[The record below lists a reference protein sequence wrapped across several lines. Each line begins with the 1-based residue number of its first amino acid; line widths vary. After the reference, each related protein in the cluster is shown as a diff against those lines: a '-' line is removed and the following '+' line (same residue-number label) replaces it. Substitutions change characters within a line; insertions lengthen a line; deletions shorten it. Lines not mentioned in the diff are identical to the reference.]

1 MGEVFAPERA
11 RRPAAVRFIFVTM
24 LLDWLV
30 VGIVSPVV
38 PTLIVQFMGGKMD
51 SASLISGSIG
61 TAFAVMQLIASP
73 ILGLLSDRFGRRPV
87 ILISTAG
94 AAVECLILALAP
106 NVWWLFVG
114 RVLTGITT
122 ASATA
127 SAAYIADVTTPEK
140 RAAAFGLVG
149 ASFGVGFAV
158 GPAVGGLLA
167 NFGLRVPFYAAAGL
181 MIASTLYGLFVLPE
195 SLAPEARH
203 KEFAWARANPL
214 GSLKLV
220 RRHRDLFGLVIALF
234 CSNLA
239 VQSFSV
245 FVLFTIYRFTW
256 SAVENGIGLGFF
268 GAITVVAMTLVGKL
282 IARFGARAVV
292 VAGFGLGAIGFL
304 VYGFA
309 PTGVIFACA
318 LPLTGIWAIAG
329 APVQSA
335 MSQHVTASEQGE
347 LQGAIGSMRSISQI
361 IGPAFFS
368 IVFAL
373 VSAKGIYPLV
383 GAPWFFGALLLVGAM
398 LFAVRSIGAKGAP
411 AIEAGAVT

>member
-1 MGEVFAPERA
+1 MGEVSAPERA

-24 LLDWLV
+24 VLDWLV

-38 PTLIVQFMGGKMD
+38 PTLIVQFMGGHID
-51 SASLISGSIG
+51 TATVISGAFG
-61 TAFAVMQLIASP
+61 TAFAVMQLVASP
-73 ILGLLSDRFGRRPV
+73 VLGLLSDRFGRRPV
-87 ILISTAG
+87 ILLSTAG
-94 AAVECLILALAP
+94 SAVECLILAFAP
-106 NVWWLFVG
+106 NVWWLFLG
-114 RVLTGITT
+114 RVLTGITA

-127 SAAYIADVTTPEK
+127 ASAYIADVTTPEK
-140 RAAAFGLVG
+140 RAAAFGLAG
-149 ASFGVGFAV
+149 AAFGVGFTV

-167 NFGLRVPFYAAAGL
+167 HFGLRVPFFVAAGL

-195 SLAPEARH
+195 SLAPESRH
-203 KEFAWARANPL
+203 TEFAWARANPL

-220 RRHRDLFGLVIALF
+220 RRHRDLFGLLIALF

-245 FVLFTIYRFTW
+245 FVLFTIFRYNW
-256 SAVENGIGLGFF
+256 SALDNGIGLGFF
-268 GAITVVAMTLVGKL
+268 GAISVVATVLVGKL
-282 IARFGARAVV
+282 VARFGGRAVV
-292 VAGFGLGAIGFL
+292 VAGFGIGSVGFL

-309 PTGVIFACA
+309 PTGIIFACA

-335 MSQHVTASEQGE
+335 MSQHVTAGEQGE
-347 LQGAIGSMRSISQI
+347 LQGAIGSMRSISMI
-361 IGPAFFS
+361 VGPAFFS
-368 IVFAL
+368 LVFAA

-398 LFAVRSIGAKGAP
+398 IFAVRSIGAKGAP
-411 AIEAGAVT
+411 AIEAGATT